1 MKVKKLTL
9 KNYRNIR
16 NLVFEPSEGINIIFG
31 ENAQGKTNLIEALWL
46 FTGCK
51 SFRTSKDSELVSFNE
66 SFSVAELDF
75 FAFEREQTAKIVN
88 EKKRKAFL
96 NGVELSSP
104 SKMIGE
110 FTTVVFSPVHLS
122 LIKDGPAARRRFI
135 DVALCQLKPRYAAF
149 LQKYNKALQQ
159 RNFLLKDVQY
169 HSELLDTLDVWDERL
184 CQLATVIIKERIDY
198 IKMLTPAAKE
208 VYSGLSDGKE
218 EMNIIYSSLDD
229 FSQMEEKDI
238 YFRLMDFI
246 KSSRKDDILQKS
258 TSVGP
263 HRDDIEITVNGLSA
277 RSFGSQG
284 QQRSC
289 AIALKLGEAEIVSSF
304 TGEKPVA
311 LLDDVM
317 SELDE
322 SRQDYILNKI
332 KDWQVFIT
340 CCDENQVLRLC
351 EGKTFEMK
359 DGRLV

>member
-1 MKVKKLTL
+1 MLVRSLKL
-9 KNYRNIR
+9 KNYRNIKE
-16 NLVFEPSEGINIIFG
+16 LYFEPSENINIIFG

-51 SFRTSKDSELVSFNE
+51 SFRTSKDNELIRFDSD
-66 SFSVAELDF
+66 FSVAELDF
-75 FAFEREQTAKIVN
+75 FAFEREQTAKITV
-88 EKKRKAFL
+88 EKKRTAFL

-104 SKMIGE
+104 SKLIGE

-122 LIKDGPAARRRFI
+122 LIKDGPNARRRFI
-135 DVALCQLKPRYAAF
+135 DTALCQLKPRYASF
-149 LQKYNKALQQ
+149 LQKYNKAVHQ
-159 RNFLLKDVQY
+159 RNFLLKDAAF
-169 HSELLDTLDVWDERL
+169 HPELLDTLDVWDERI
-184 CQLATVIIKERIDY
+184 CQLAAVIIKERLNY
-198 IKMLTPAAKE
+198 ISLLTPAAGE
-208 VYSGLSDGKE
+208 IYNGLSDGKE
-218 EMNIIYSSLDD
+218 QMGIFYQSGASFSSENED
-229 FSQMEEKDI
+229 EI
-238 YFRLMDFI
+238 YFKLREIF
-246 KSSRKDDILQKS
+246 KENRKEDLISKT
-258 TSVGP
+258 TSAGP

-332 KDWQVFIT
+332 GGWQVFIT
-340 CCDENQVLRLC
+340 CCDKTQVLRLC
-351 EGKTFEMK
+351 EGRTFEMK
-359 DGRLV
+359 NGELS

>member
-1 MKVKKLTL
+1 VIVNKLTL
-9 KNYRNIR
+9 KNYRNIKD
-16 NLVFEPSEGINIIFG
+16 LVLKPSKGINIIFG

-66 SFSVAELDF
+66 DFSVAELEF

-104 SKMIGE
+104 SKLIGE

-159 RNFLLKDVQY
+159 RNFLLKDIQY

-184 CQLATVIIKERIDY
+184 CQLATPIIKERLEY
-198 IKMLTPAAKE
+198 IKILTPASKE
-208 VYSGLSDGKE
+208 VYNGLSDGKE
-218 EMNIIYSSLDD
+218 EMGIIYKSEAD
-229 FSQMEEKDI
+229 FNGLSEDEI
-238 YFRLMDFI
+238 YFKLRELV
-246 KSSRKDDILQKS
+246 KNSRKEDIIQKS
-258 TSVGP
+258 TSIGP

-359 DGRLV
+359 DGRLL

>member
-1 MKVKKLTL
+1 MKVRKLTL

-16 NLVFEPSEGINIIFG
+16 DLTFSPSEGINIIFG

-51 SFRTSKDSELVSFNE
+51 SFRTSKDSELVSFSE
-66 SFSVAELDF
+66 SFSVAELEF
-75 FAFEREQTAKIVN
+75 YAFEREQTAKIVN
-88 EKKRKAFL
+88 KKKRKAFL

-104 SKMIGE
+104 SKLIGE

-149 LQKYNKALQQ
+149 LQKYNKALHQ

-184 CQLATVIIKERIDY
+184 CQLATVIIKERLDY

-208 VYSGLSDGKE
+208 IYSGLSDGKE
-218 EMNIIYSSLDD
+218 EMGISYSSLAD
-229 FSQMEEKDI
+229 FSSMSEDEI
-238 YFRLMDFI
+238 YFELMKLI
-246 KSSRKDDILQKS
+246 KKNRKEDILQKS

-322 SRQDYILNKI
+322 NRQDYILNKI

-359 DGRLV
+359 DGRLL

>member
-1 MKVKKLTL
+1 MKVSRLTL
-9 KNYRNIR
+9 KNYRNIKD
-16 NLVFEPSEGINIIFG
+16 LVFEPSDGINIIFG

-51 SFRTSKDSELVSFNE
+51 SFRTNKDAELVAFNE
-66 SFSVAELDF
+66 SFSVAELEF
-75 FAFEREQTAKIVN
+75 YAFEREQTAKIIN

-104 SKMIGE
+104 SKLIGE

-122 LIKDGPAARRRFI
+122 LIKDGPSARRRFV
-135 DVALCQLKPRYAAF
+135 DVALCQLKPRYASF

-159 RNFLLKDVQY
+159 RNFLLKDVSY

-184 CQLATVIIKERIDY
+184 CQLAAAIIKERINY
-198 IKMLTPAAKE
+198 IKNLTPAAKDI
-208 VYSGLSDGKE
+208 YSGLSDGKE
-218 EMNIIYSSLDD
+218 ELDIYYSSQAD
-229 FSQMEEKDI
+229 FNSLNEDEI
-238 YFRLMDFI
+238 YFKLRELI
-246 KSSRKDDILQKS
+246 KNNRKEDIIQKS

-359 DGRLV
+359 DGKLL